1 MKMENRHLED
11 HKAFVCLLR
20 LVLCPYCEIQLPLK
34 AMVNHELYCGTR
46 TEKCENCHRYILV
59 RDLKE
64 HPQVC
69 GLEGIQT
76 QGSAPS
82 DFTDEDEDAYWQD
95 LWYSASESG
104 TGNYAG
110 PLWGMPKGLEK
121 QIYSSCVGDTP

>member
-104 TGNYAG
+104 TDDEPVTLPCPCCDLQY
-110 PLWGMPKGLEK
+110 PICERMDHE
-121 QIYSSCVGDTP
+121 V